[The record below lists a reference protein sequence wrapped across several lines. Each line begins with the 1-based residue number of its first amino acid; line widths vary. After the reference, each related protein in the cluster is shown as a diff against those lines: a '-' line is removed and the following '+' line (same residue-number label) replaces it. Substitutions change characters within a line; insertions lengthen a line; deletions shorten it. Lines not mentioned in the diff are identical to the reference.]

1 MLISGF
7 TYIKDGFNYGVP
19 FIQSILS
26 ILPICDE
33 FVIAVGDGKDGTRE
47 AIQAIG
53 SSKLKIIDTVWEK
66 NTPHG
71 EHVFAEQTNLALDQL
86 SGKWAFHLQADELI
100 HEKDLPAILS
110 AIKKA
115 DKRPELDG
123 FIFPFLHFW
132 GDYKHIRNS
141 RRMHKYEIR
150 LFKNNSLVRSYRDS
164 QGFRKYS
171 SLENYHN
178 RTDPGEKLKVHK
190 LDVPVYHY
198 TGVKVNQQMAY
209 KVSNFMYFYGGENPD
224 QKEFKSFNYH
234 TVDRVAP
241 FTGSHPSLMAEI
253 IKEYPIDFQHDKSQ
267 AKWRKKDWLLQ
278 PVEDWLHYRFGEYKN
293 YLLIK

>member
-7 TYIKDGFNYGVP
+7 TYIKNGFNYGVP

-33 FVIAVGDGKDGTRE
+33 FIIAVGDSSDGTRE
-47 AIQAIG
+47 AIEGIG
-53 SSKLKIIDTVWEK
+53 SPKIKVIDTVWKKE
-66 NTPHG
+66 TPHG
-71 EHVFAEQTNLALDQL
+71 EHVFAEQTNLALDQV

-100 HEKDLPAILS
+100 HEKDLPTILS
-110 AIKKA
+110 AIKEA
-115 DKRPELDG
+115 DKQPELDG

-132 GDYKHIRNS
+132 GDYKHIRSS

-150 LFKNNSLVRSYRDS
+150 LFKNNALVRSYRDS

-171 SLENYHN
+171 SLENYHVGKE
-178 RTDPGEKLKVHK
+178 PGTKLKVHK
-190 LDVPVYHY
+190 LDTPVFHY

-224 QKEFKSFNYH
+224 DKKLAPFNYH
-234 TVDRVAP
+234 TVDRVAC
-241 FTGSHPSLMAEI
+241 FTKSHPALMTDI
-253 IKEYPIDFQHDKSQ
+253 IDAYPINFQHDKSQ
-267 AKWRKKDWLLQ
+267 AVWRVKDKVLQ
-278 PVEDWLHYRFGEYKN
+278 PIEDLLHYRFGEYKN
-293 YLLIK
+293 YTLIK